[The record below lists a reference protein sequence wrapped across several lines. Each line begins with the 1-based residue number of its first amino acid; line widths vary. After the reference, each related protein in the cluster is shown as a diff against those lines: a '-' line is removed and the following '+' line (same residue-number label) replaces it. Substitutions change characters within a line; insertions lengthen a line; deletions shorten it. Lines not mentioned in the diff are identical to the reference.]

1 MPFTAAP
8 KLYTQPGHPCPALA
22 WESKRTS
29 AHPLPFIQIV
39 FTWTCGDVPSS
50 LILNLSKEPQT
61 SQSIWK
67 WNYPD
72 VFADVTNG
80 QQDANAKKI
89 SSPHMGVSV
98 CKWDQEKKKA
108 QCTLIPDERDFSLTP
123 WLEFH
128 CLKILN
134 IQNLNFLQRLIFG
147 GYLTVI
153 SFGGKEEKEVL
164 PWQSSS

>member
-1 MPFTAAP
+1 MPFTAVP
-8 KLYTQPGHPCPALA
+8 KLYTQLGHPCPALA

-39 FTWTCGDVPSS
+39 FTWTYGDVPSS

-98 CKWDQEKKKA
+98 CKWDQKKKKKDPVHTNSWWKGFFFTPVA
-108 QCTLIPDERDFSLTP
+108 RISLFKNLKYSKFEFSSKTDIW
-123 WLEFH
+123 WLFN
-128 CLKILN
+128 C
-134 IQNLNFLQRLIFG
+134 
-147 GYLTVI
+147 Y
-153 SFGGKEEKEVL
+153 
-164 PWQSSS
+164 